1 MELLSYNAKAH
12 VLGYVKGDLQW
23 QQNGLVEATFTYTG
37 MPALDYLTLGDSIN
51 SAFVQVRSCVIG
63 LQLGGR

>member
-1 MELLSYNAKAH
+1 M
-12 VLGYVKGDLQW
+12 LGYVKGDLQW